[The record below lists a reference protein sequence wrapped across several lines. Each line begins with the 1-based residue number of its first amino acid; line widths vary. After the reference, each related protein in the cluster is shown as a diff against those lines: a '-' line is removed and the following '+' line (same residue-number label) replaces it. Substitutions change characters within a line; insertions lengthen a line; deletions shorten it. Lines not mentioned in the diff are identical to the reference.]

1 MSGAAAR
8 APDLALIE
16 VVDILVSFAM
26 SRIGMVVMVLV
37 VAFRCS
43 IAERLFR
50 NFPKLCID

>member
-16 VVDILVSFAM
+16 VVDILISFAM
-26 SRIGMVVMVLV
+26 SRIVMVVMVLV

-43 IAERLFR
+43 IAGRET
-50 NFPKLCID
+50 FPKL